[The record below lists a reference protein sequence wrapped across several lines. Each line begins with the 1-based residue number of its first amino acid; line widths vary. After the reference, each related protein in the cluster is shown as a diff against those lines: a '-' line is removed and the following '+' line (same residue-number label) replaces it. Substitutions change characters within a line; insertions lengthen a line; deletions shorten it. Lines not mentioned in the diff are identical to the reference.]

1 MLDSPTEPDRPL
13 KLDMSLV
20 DKGNEAYSNIPV
32 GPITQ
37 KIRDGNTPIQMLIDR
52 MVSSINEKRTQ
63 KNLEPIQQQQPNTR
77 KPQSEEI
84 EEAIRLLGG

>member
-1 MLDSPTEPDRPL
+1 
-13 KLDMSLV
+13 
-20 DKGNEAYSNIPV
+20 
-32 GPITQ
+32 
-37 KIRDGNTPIQMLIDR
+37 
-52 MVSSINEKRTQ
+52 MVSSINEKTTQ